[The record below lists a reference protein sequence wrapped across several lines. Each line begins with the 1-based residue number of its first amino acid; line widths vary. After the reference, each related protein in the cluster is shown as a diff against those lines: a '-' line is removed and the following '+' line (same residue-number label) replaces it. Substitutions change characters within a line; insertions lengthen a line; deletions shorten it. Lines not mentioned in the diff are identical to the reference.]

1 MPSMHLSH
9 THYSTITPL
18 LSIVTFPSHS
28 STTPLFYFLT
38 SLTANPS
45 QTLSVHVGITPEG
58 VEMKDVERGAV
69 DHSPPV
75 ALHSALTT
83 VLHPNS
89 FEVNG
94 MSISLS
100 LSLVIFT
107 ILLPPPPLLLSLL
120 IQVTVRLRFLRLP
133 GLKAW
138 VACFGPVLMLS
149 LLSSFPFYVA
159 IGRPNKSIQACKPV
173 GGDVF

>member
-1 MPSMHLSH
+1 MHLPH
-9 THYSTITPL
+9 THYSIITPL
-18 LSIVTFPSHS
+18 LSIVTFPSLFYNS
-28 STTPLFYFLT
+28 PLFYFLT

-45 QTLSVHVGITPEG
+45 QTLSVHVGITAEE

-83 VLHPNS
+83 ILHLNS

-94 MSISLS
+94 MFISLS
-100 LSLVIFT
+100 SSSLHY
-107 ILLPPPPLLLSLL
+107 PPPLLLSLL
-120 IQVTVRLRFLRLP
+120 IHVIVRLRFLRLP

-149 LLSSFPFYVA
+149 LLSSLPFYVA
-159 IGRPNKSIQACKPV
+159 IGRPNKSIQVCEPV
-173 GGDVF
+173 GGVVF